1 MYQVQINM
9 AEVDESHQ
17 WEDCDDALFNFFE
30 EALNRID
37 WLRDEYSETFE
48 YRIVEVKR

>member
-17 WEDCDDALFNFFE
+17 WEDCDYGLFE
-30 EALNRID
+30 TVAEALNYID
-37 WLRDEYSETFE
+37 WMLDEYSETFE
-48 YRIVEVKR
+48 YRIVEVK